1 MIKGEVMK
9 TVNKYKT
16 LALASQDFTKAEYEN
31 ALRNYA
37 LVLKD
42 YPDSKEAYNGAILA
56 EMAMSGEEGAE
67 ALFDYY
73 EVLREEDAEQADTVI
88 GEILQTMDGT
98 LDALGDL
105 MKQPL
110 NEQLV
115 FEDGIT
121 YGDFRR
127 LVEQEGDFRRIFENI
142 MFSTRVIITEKSDF
156 VDFLERLIDNGFREM
171 ALSYLESAMG
181 IYPNDAQLRK
191 LLRRLGEGNTVEH

>member
-1 MIKGEVMK
+1 MK
-9 TVNKYKT
+9 PINKYKT
-16 LALASQDFTKAEYEN
+16 LALANNDFTNAQYEN

-56 EMAMSGEEGAE
+56 EMAMSGEAGAE

-73 EVLREEDAEQADTVI
+73 SVLREENAEQADIVI
-88 GEILQTMDGT
+88 GEILETMDGT
-98 LDALGDL
+98 LEELTDL
-105 MKQPL
+105 FKQPL
-110 NEQLV
+110 KDQLV

-121 YGDFRR
+121 YGDFKK

-142 MFSTRVIITEKSDF
+142 MFSTRVIITEKEDF
-156 VDFLERLIDNGFREM
+156 IDFLERLMANGFREM

-181 IYPNDAQLRK
+181 IYPNDMQ
-191 LLRRLGEGNTVEH
+191 LRRLLKKLAEGESIEN